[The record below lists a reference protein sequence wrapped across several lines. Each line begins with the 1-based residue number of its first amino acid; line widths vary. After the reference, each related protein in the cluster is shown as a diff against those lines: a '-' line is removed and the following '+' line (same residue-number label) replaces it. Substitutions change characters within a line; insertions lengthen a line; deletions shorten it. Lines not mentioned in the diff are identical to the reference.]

1 MADEIEGENLR
12 KLIDDKMPVNLRTAG
27 VPPIFVHARL
37 TDFPDDVK
45 EQVHRALKDG
55 RGLYIHGSAGVGKT
69 HLACAVLRNIFVDL
83 LVDRKR
89 PVLRMKHTGDLLLEI
104 KACYRTQGTTTDED
118 MIGRYSTLDYLV
130 LDDLGVSQ
138 ASEWV
143 VQTLDT
149 IIDRRYRE
157 RKVTVFTSN
166 FPVAVIGERF
176 DDRIA
181 SRIMEMCSVVEM
193 VGEDRRLKKGRDWK
207 SDVAGDRD

>member
-1 MADEIEGENLR
+1 MDEKLEGENLR
-12 KLIDDKMPVNLRTAG
+12 KQIDDKMPVNLPAAG
-27 VPPIFVHARL
+27 VPLIFVHAKL
-37 TDFPDDVK
+37 SDFSNDVN
-45 EQVHRALKDG
+45 EQVHRALDSG

-69 HLACAVLRNIFVDL
+69 HLAAAVLRSIFVDL
-83 LVDRKR
+83 LVNKR
-89 PVLRMKHTGDLLLEI
+89 RPFLRMKHVGDLLLEI
-104 KACYRTQGTTTDED
+104 KACYRSQGTTTDEE
-118 MIGRYSTLDYLV
+118 MIDRYSTLDYLV

-166 FPVAVIGERF
+166 FTVAEIGNRF

-181 SRIMEMCSVVEM
+181 SRISEMCAVVEM
-193 VGEDRRLKKGRDWK
+193 VGEDRRVKKGRDWK
-207 SDVAGDRD
+207 SDAAGDRD